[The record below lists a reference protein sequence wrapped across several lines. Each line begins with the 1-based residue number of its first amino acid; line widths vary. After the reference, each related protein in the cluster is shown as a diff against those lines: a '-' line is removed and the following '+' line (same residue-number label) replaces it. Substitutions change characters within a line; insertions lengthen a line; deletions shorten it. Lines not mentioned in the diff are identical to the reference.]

1 MGDKMKFFLR
11 FGNFFVLGL
20 IILLAV
26 ISFYKTG
33 YFEKIF
39 DKTSKDEIIKSDIDK
54 DNDGIDDYTD
64 IFEGAKKFIKSK
76 PKYKSKYYDG
86 GYPTDEYRVCTDLI
100 WYSLDNAGYDFKA
113 LIDEDI
119 KNNTDEYDIDKID
132 QNIDFRR
139 VRNILVYLNRFTKV
153 LPVDDEFN
161 PGDIV
166 VYKNHIAIVS
176 DKVNKKGINYII
188 HQHAYYNY
196 EDDGLF
202 RDKIIGHFR
211 WELGDEDENI

>member
-1 MGDKMKFFLR
+1 MKLFLR
-11 FGNFFVLGL
+11 FGNYLVLFL
-20 IILLAV
+20 ILILTV

-33 YFEKIF
+33 LYDKIF
-39 DKTSKDEIIKSDIDK
+39 KKSSTIEIIKSDIDK
-54 DNDGIDDYTD
+54 DNDGIDDYSD
-64 IFEGAKKFIKSK
+64 ILEGAKKFIKDE

-100 WYSLDNAGYDFKA
+100 WYALNNAGYDFKT

-119 KNNTDEYDIDKID
+119 KTNKDAYDSDVGD
-132 QNIDFRR
+132 TNIDFRR
-139 VRNILVYLNRFTKV
+139 VRNIKVYLDRNVRSLSLYK
-153 LPVDDEFN
+153 DFN

-176 DKVNKKGINYII
+176 DKVNKRKENYII
-188 HQHAYYNY
+188 HQHAFYNY

-202 RDKIIGHFR
+202 RDEIIGHYR
-211 WELGDEDENI
+211 WEIKDGNK

>member
-1 MGDKMKFFLR
+1 MKLFLR
-11 FGNFFVLGL
+11 FGNYLVLFL
-20 IILLAV
+20 ILILTV

-33 YFEKIF
+33 LYDKIF
-39 DKTSKDEIIKSDIDK
+39 KKSSTIEIIKSDIDK
-54 DNDGIDDYTD
+54 DNDGIDDYSD
-64 IFEGAKKFIKSK
+64 ILEGAKKFIKDE

-100 WYSLDNAGYDFKA
+100 WYALDNAGYDFKT

-119 KNNTDEYDIDKID
+119 KKNKEAYDSDVGD
-132 QNIDFRR
+132 TNIDFRR
-139 VRNILVYLNRFTKV
+139 VRNIKVYLDRNVGSLSLYK
-153 LPVDDEFN
+153 DFN

-176 DKVNKKGINYII
+176 DKVNKRKENYII
-188 HQHAYYNY
+188 HQHAFYNY

-202 RDKIIGHFR
+202 RDEIIGHYR
-211 WELGDEDENI
+211 WEFKDGNK

>member
-1 MGDKMKFFLR
+1 MKLFLR
-11 FGNFFVLGL
+11 FGNYLVLFL
-20 IILLAV
+20 ILILTV

-33 YFEKIF
+33 LYDKIF
-39 DKTSKDEIIKSDIDK
+39 KKSSTIEIIKSDIDK
-54 DNDGIDDYTD
+54 DNDGIDDYSD
-64 IFEGAKKFIKSK
+64 ILEGAKKFIKDE

-100 WYSLDNAGYDFKA
+100 WYALDNAGYDFKA

-119 KNNTDEYDIDKID
+119 KKNKEAYDSDVGD
-132 QNIDFRR
+132 SNIDFRR
-139 VRNILVYLNRFTKV
+139 VRNIKVYLDRNVRSLSLYK
-153 LPVDDEFN
+153 DFN

-176 DKVNKKGINYII
+176 DKVNKRKENYII
-188 HQHAYYNY
+188 HQHAFYNY

-202 RDKIIGHFR
+202 RDEIIGHYR
-211 WELGDEDENI
+211 WEIKDGNK

>member
-1 MGDKMKFFLR
+1 MKLFLR
-11 FGNFFVLGL
+11 FGNYLVLFL
-20 IILLAV
+20 ILILTV

-33 YFEKIF
+33 LYDKIF
-39 DKTSKDEIIKSDIDK
+39 KKSSTIEIIKSDIDK
-54 DNDGIDDYTD
+54 DNDGIDDYSD
-64 IFEGAKKFIKSK
+64 ILEGAKKFIKDE

-100 WYSLDNAGYDFKA
+100 WYALNNAGYDFKT

-119 KNNTDEYDIDKID
+119 KKNKEAYDSDVGD
-132 QNIDFRR
+132 TNIDFRR
-139 VRNILVYLNRFTKV
+139 VRNIKVYLDRNVRSLSLYK
-153 LPVDDEFN
+153 DFN

-176 DKVNKKGINYII
+176 DKVNKRKENYII
-188 HQHAYYNY
+188 HQHAFYNY

-202 RDKIIGHFR
+202 RDKIIGHYR
-211 WELGDEDENI
+211 WEFKDGNK

>member
-1 MGDKMKFFLR
+1 MKVFLR
-11 FGNFFVLGL
+11 FGNYLVLGL
-20 IILLAV
+20 ILILAV

-33 YFEKIF
+33 LY
-39 DKTSKDEIIKSDIDK
+39 DKLFKKTTTTEIIKSNIDK

-64 IFEGAKKFIKSK
+64 ILEGAKEFIKDE

-100 WYSLDNAGYDFKA
+100 WYALKNAGYDFKT

-119 KNNTDEYDIDKID
+119 KQNKDAYDKDVGD
-132 QNIDFRR
+132 TNIDFRR
-139 VRNILVYLNRFTKV
+139 VRNIKVYLDKNVTSLSLDK
-153 LPVDDEFN
+153 DFN

-176 DKVNKKGINYII
+176 DKQNKNGENYII
-188 HQHAYYNY
+188 HQHAFYNY

-202 RDKIIGHFR
+202 RDKIIGHYR
-211 WELGDEDENI
+211 WELKDGNE

>member
-1 MGDKMKFFLR
+1 MKIFLR
-11 FGNFFVLGL
+11 FGNLLVLAL
-20 IILLAV
+20 ILILAT

-33 YFEKIF
+33 LY
-39 DKTSKDEIIKSDIDK
+39 DKLFKKTTTVEIIKSNIDK

-64 IFEGAKKFIKSK
+64 ILEGARKFIKAE

-86 GYPTDEYRVCTDLI
+86 GYPIDEYRVCTDII
-100 WYSLDNAGYDFKA
+100 WYALKNAGYDFKT

-119 KNNTDEYDIDKID
+119 KQNKDAYDKDVGD
-132 QNIDFRR
+132 TNIDFRR
-139 VRNILVYLNRFTKV
+139 VRNIKVYLDRNA
-153 LPVDDEFN
+153 LSLSVDKDFN

-176 DKVNKKGINYII
+176 DKQNKNGENYIL
-188 HQHAYYNY
+188 HQHAFYNY

-202 RDKIIGHFR
+202 RDKIIGHYR
-211 WELGDEDENI
+211 WELNNGNE

>member
-1 MGDKMKFFLR
+1 MKLFLR
-11 FGNFFVLGL
+11 FGNYLVLFL
-20 IILLAV
+20 ILILTV

-33 YFEKIF
+33 LYDKIF
-39 DKTSKDEIIKSDIDK
+39 KKSSTIEIIKSDIDK
-54 DNDGIDDYTD
+54 DNDDIDDYSD
-64 IFEGAKKFIKSK
+64 ILEGAKKFIKDE

-100 WYSLDNAGYDFKA
+100 WYALDNAGYDFKA

-119 KNNTDEYDIDKID
+119 KKNKEAYDSDVGD
-132 QNIDFRR
+132 TNIDFRR
-139 VRNILVYLNRFTKV
+139 VRNIKVYLDRNVRSLSLYK
-153 LPVDDEFN
+153 DFN

-176 DKVNKKGINYII
+176 DKVNKRKENYII
-188 HQHAYYNY
+188 HQHAFYNY

-202 RDKIIGHFR
+202 RDEIIGHYR
-211 WELGDEDENI
+211 WEFKDGNK

>member
-1 MGDKMKFFLR
+1 MLFLI
-11 FGNFFVLGL
+11 L
-20 IILLAV
+20 ILTV

-33 YFEKIF
+33 LYDKIF
-39 DKTSKDEIIKSDIDK
+39 KKSSTIEIIKSDIDK
-54 DNDGIDDYTD
+54 DNDGIDDYSD
-64 IFEGAKKFIKSK
+64 ILEGAKKFIKDE

-100 WYSLDNAGYDFKA
+100 WYALDNAGYDFKT

-119 KNNTDEYDIDKID
+119 KKNKEAYDSDVGD
-132 QNIDFRR
+132 TNIDFRR
-139 VRNILVYLNRFTKV
+139 VRNIKVYLDRNVGSLSLYK
-153 LPVDDEFN
+153 DFN

-176 DKVNKKGINYII
+176 DKVNKRKENYII
-188 HQHAYYNY
+188 HQHAFYNY

-202 RDKIIGHFR
+202 RDEIIGHYR
-211 WELGDEDENI
+211 WEIKDGNK

>member
-1 MGDKMKFFLR
+1 MRLFLR
-11 FGNFFVLGL
+11 FGNYLVLFL
-20 IILLAV
+20 ILILTV

-33 YFEKIF
+33 LYDKIF
-39 DKTSKDEIIKSDIDK
+39 KKSSTIEIIKSDIDK
-54 DNDGIDDYTD
+54 DNDGIDDYSD
-64 IFEGAKKFIKSK
+64 ILEGAKKFIKDE

-100 WYSLDNAGYDFKA
+100 WYALDNAGYDFKT

-119 KNNTDEYDIDKID
+119 KTNKDAYDSDVGD
-132 QNIDFRR
+132 TNIDFRR
-139 VRNILVYLNRFTKV
+139 VRNIKVYLDRNVRSLSLYK
-153 LPVDDEFN
+153 DFN

-176 DKVNKKGINYII
+176 DKVNKRKENYII
-188 HQHAYYNY
+188 HQHAFYNY

-202 RDKIIGHFR
+202 RDEIIGHYR
-211 WELGDEDENI
+211 WEIKDGNK

>member
-1 MGDKMKFFLR
+1 MKLFLR
-11 FGNFFVLGL
+11 FGNYLALFL
-20 IILLAV
+20 ILILTV

-33 YFEKIF
+33 LYDKIF
-39 DKTSKDEIIKSDIDK
+39 KKSSTIEIIKSDIDK
-54 DNDGIDDYTD
+54 DNDGIDDYSD
-64 IFEGAKKFIKSK
+64 ILEGAKKFIKDE

-100 WYSLDNAGYDFKA
+100 WYALDNAGYDFKT

-119 KNNTDEYDIDKID
+119 KKNKEAYDSDVGD
-132 QNIDFRR
+132 TNIDFRR
-139 VRNILVYLNRFTKV
+139 VRNIKVYLDRNVGSLSLYK
-153 LPVDDEFN
+153 DFN

-176 DKVNKKGINYII
+176 DKVNKRKENYII
-188 HQHAYYNY
+188 HQHAFYNY

-202 RDKIIGHFR
+202 RDEIIGHYR
-211 WELGDEDENI
+211 WEIKDGNK

>member
-1 MGDKMKFFLR
+1 MKLFLR
-11 FGNFFVLGL
+11 FGNYLVLFL
-20 IILLAV
+20 ILILTV

-33 YFEKIF
+33 LYDKIF
-39 DKTSKDEIIKSDIDK
+39 KKSSTIEIIKSDIDK
-54 DNDGIDDYTD
+54 DNDGIDDYSD
-64 IFEGAKKFIKSK
+64 ILEGAKKFIKDE

-100 WYSLDNAGYDFKA
+100 WYALDNAGYDFKA

-119 KNNTDEYDIDKID
+119 KKNKEAYDSDVGD
-132 QNIDFRR
+132 TNIDFRR
-139 VRNILVYLNRFTKV
+139 VRNIKVYLDRNVRSLSLYK
-153 LPVDDEFN
+153 DFN

-176 DKVNKKGINYII
+176 DKVNKRKENYII
-188 HQHAYYNY
+188 HQHAFYNY

-202 RDKIIGHFR
+202 RDEIIGHYR
-211 WELGDEDENI
+211 WEFKDGNK

>member
-1 MGDKMKFFLR
+1 MKLFLR
-11 FGNFFVLGL
+11 FGNYLVLFL
-20 IILLAV
+20 ILILTV

-33 YFEKIF
+33 LYDKIF
-39 DKTSKDEIIKSDIDK
+39 KKSSTIEIIKSDIDK
-54 DNDGIDDYTD
+54 DNDGMDDYSD
-64 IFEGAKKFIKSK
+64 ILEGAKKFIKDE

-100 WYSLDNAGYDFKA
+100 WYALDNAGYDFKT

-119 KNNTDEYDIDKID
+119 KTNKDAYDSDVGD
-132 QNIDFRR
+132 TNIDFRR
-139 VRNILVYLNRFTKV
+139 VRNIKVYLDRNVRSLSLYK
-153 LPVDDEFN
+153 DFN

-176 DKVNKKGINYII
+176 DKVNKRKENYII
-188 HQHAYYNY
+188 HQHAFYNY

-202 RDKIIGHFR
+202 RDEIIGHYR
-211 WELGDEDENI
+211 WEIKDGNK

>member
-1 MGDKMKFFLR
+1 MKLFLR
-11 FGNFFVLGL
+11 FGNYLVLFL
-20 IILLAV
+20 ILILTI

-33 YFEKIF
+33 LY
-39 DKTSKDEIIKSDIDK
+39 DKLFKKSSTIEIIKSDIDK
-54 DNDGIDDYTD
+54 DNDGIDDYSD
-64 IFEGAKKFIKSK
+64 ILEGAKKFIKDE

-100 WYSLDNAGYDFKA
+100 WYALDNAGYDFKA

-119 KNNTDEYDIDKID
+119 KKNKDAYDSDVGD
-132 QNIDFRR
+132 TNIDFRR
-139 VRNILVYLNRFTKV
+139 VRNIKVYLDRNVRSLSLYK
-153 LPVDDEFN
+153 DFN

-176 DKVNKKGINYII
+176 DKVNKRKENYII
-188 HQHAYYNY
+188 HQHAFYNY

-202 RDKIIGHFR
+202 RDEIIGHYR
-211 WELGDEDENI
+211 WEIKDGNK